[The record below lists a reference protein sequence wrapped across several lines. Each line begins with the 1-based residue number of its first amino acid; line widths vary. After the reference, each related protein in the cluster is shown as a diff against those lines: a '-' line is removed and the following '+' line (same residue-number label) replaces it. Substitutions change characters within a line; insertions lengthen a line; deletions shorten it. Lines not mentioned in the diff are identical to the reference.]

1 MVQESGLVTMV
12 ESLLSILIV
21 AILSAGAYYASYHF
35 IHLRHNRDVLADE
48 YKRAE
53 MYIKEMEDRIA
64 MLEAERDIQTTR
76 MSGFREEQASG
87 WESLNVRS

>member
-1 MVQESGLVTMV
+1 MVQKGGLVMI

-21 AILSAGAYYASYHF
+21 SIVASGAYYAAYHF

-53 MYIKEMEDRIA
+53 TYIKEMEERIL
-64 MLEAERDIQTTR
+64 MLEAERDIQTAR
-76 MSGFREEQASG
+76 VSSYRAEEPSG

>member
-1 MVQESGLVTMV
+1 MVQKGGVVMV

-21 AILSAGAYYASYHF
+21 AMISVGTYYASYRF
-35 IHLRHNRDVLADE
+35 VHLRHNRDVLADE

-53 MYIKEMEDRIA
+53 TYIKEMEDRIA
-64 MLEAERDIQTTR
+64 MLEAERDLQTTR

>member
-1 MVQESGLVTMV
+1 MVTMV
-12 ESLLSILIV
+12 EALLSILIV
-21 AILSAGAYYASYHF
+21 SIVASGTYYAAYNF

-53 MYIKEMEDRIA
+53 TYIKEMEDRIA
-64 MLEAERDIQTTR
+64 MLEAERDIQTAR
-76 MSGFREEQASG
+76 MSGFKEEQASG